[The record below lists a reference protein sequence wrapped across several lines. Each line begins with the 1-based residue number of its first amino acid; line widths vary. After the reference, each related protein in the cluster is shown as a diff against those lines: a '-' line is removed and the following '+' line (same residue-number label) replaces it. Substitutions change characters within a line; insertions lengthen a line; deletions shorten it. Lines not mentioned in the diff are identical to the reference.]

1 METVAVIPSGKKPF
15 RTGGFWMVMFILL
28 TIQLKG
34 LQKSD
39 NALHHGIHY
48 DSILSLSL
56 LDAPLF

>member
-1 METVAVIPSGKKPF
+1 
-15 RTGGFWMVMFILL
+15 MVMFILL
-28 TIQLKG
+28 TNTAKKG